1 MSYNNNKPL
10 QKTINEIIETS
21 QSNIHDIHVDI
32 SKFQLFQKTDHISK
46 VSDNVFYDLE
56 FFESNN
62 LDSNTI
68 IDEFKTFTHF
78 NETSTFLKYILK
90 HPIIDTTSLLERKNY
105 IINFTDIY
113 HNETQNIDDIF
124 NSLKVKLKSAY
135 WLVNNYNEEFE
146 NMLNIIY
153 FHSRFLNKLN
163 SSEYLLT
170 STNVYNMILS
180 PVIGIL
186 SPFIYYIIPFIIIK
200 YKFKLNI
207 SFFQYL
213 KFSYSS
219 ISSSK
224 LIFDSTTSNI
234 KYLLLL
240 SYCVSFFVYFHG
252 VWNSLQ
258 VSRNTFNISSF
269 IISKINDLSDIIILE
284 NKLTNIIDVTKNP
297 FIKIPTTHN
306 INHVSNSIF
315 TFGKQLKYFK
325 NIDRNN
331 IKLFLNKIYLF
342 DSLLAIIKTQSHL
355 SLNLCNYNDNYD
367 ILKPFVSMIQFDH
380 INLSKLPN
388 CVKNNFNIGT
398 DNFPS
403 NSIITGP
410 NAAGKSTFIKA
421 FYINVILSQTICMG
435 SYQSLCF
442 TPFKYFNTQITIP
455 DCKGVA
461 SLFEA
466 EMYRSKQT
474 IEDIKALKSTEFAL
488 ITMDELFNST
498 NVVEGISGAY
508 AILHHLSKFHNLI
521 NIVTTHFVYLTK
533 LKKTGLFSLYK
544 MNATIS
550 DDDIHYSYLLS
561 NGVSRQTIALEILK
575 INNFGDEIINE
586 AMEIKNKILHKT
598 Y

>member
-1 MSYNNNKPL
+1 M
-10 QKTINEIIETS
+10 
-21 QSNIHDIHVDI
+21 
-32 SKFQLFQKTDHISK
+32 
-46 VSDNVFYDLE
+46 E

-62 LDSNTI
+62 FDNNTI
-68 IDEFKTFTHF
+68 INEFKKFTHF
-78 NETSTFLKYILK
+78 NETSIFLKHILK
-90 HPIIDTTSLLERKNY
+90 HPIIDINSLLERKKY
-105 IINFTDIY
+105 IINLTDIY
-113 HNETQNIDDIF
+113 YNKQQSIDDIF
-124 NSLKVKLKSAY
+124 NELKIKLKSAY

-153 FHSRFLNKLN
+153 FHSRFLDKLN
-163 SSEYLLT
+163 NSEYLLT
-170 STNVYNMILS
+170 STNVYNMIVS

-234 KYLLLL
+234 KYILLL

-269 IISKINDLSDIIILE
+269 IVSKINDLSDIIVLE
-284 NKLTNIIDVTKNP
+284 DRLTNLIDIINNP
-297 FIKIPTTHN
+297 FIKIPTVCT
-306 INHVSNSIF
+306 IYPVSNSLF

-331 IKLFLNKIYLF
+331 IKLFLNKIFLF
-342 DSLLAIIKTQSHL
+342 DSLLAIIKTRTNL
-355 SLNLCNYNDNYD
+355 SLNLSNYNDNCA
-367 ILKPFVSMIQFDH
+367 IIKPFVLMIQFNH
-380 INLSKLPN
+380 INLCKHHN
-388 CVKNNFNIGT
+388 CVKNNFRIGYDT
-398 DNFPS
+398 YPS

-435 SYQSLCF
+435 AYQSLCF

-474 IEDIKALKSTEFAL
+474 IEDIKNLKSTEFAL

-508 AILHHLSKFHNLI
+508 AILHHLSKFNNLI

-550 DDDIHYSYLLS
+550 DNDIYYSYTIS

-575 INNFGDEIINE
+575 INNFDDEIINE